1 VSQENAHLGT
11 ARRLRSVRTA
21 GGNSPILLIG
31 THAEDERCTDDYL
44 NIMQQRHI
52 PLIPAFYCKFLDW
65 CMLMGLH
72 FIPG

>member
-1 VSQENAHLGT
+1 MSLARSVLTHLGA

-44 NIMQQRHI
+44 SIMQQRYV
-52 PLIPAFYCKFLDW
+52 PLILAPYLRYRKFLGW
-65 CMLMGLH
+65 
-72 FIPG
+72 

>member
-1 VSQENAHLGT
+1 LIVSRSECAYLGA

-44 NIMQQRHI
+44 NIMQQRYI
-52 PLIPAFYCKFLDW
+52 PLIFAPYRKFLDW
-65 CMLMGLH
+65 
-72 FIPG
+72 